1 MTGRRWQ
8 ISVDTGGTFTDCI
21 ARSPEGTSMFLKVL
35 SNGTL
40 RTTLEQVISPG
51 KIKVTPSSE
60 WPLWLVKGYWL
71 APFNTRVAAV
81 HAPDILELEHPVANL
96 KAGTRLSLTHNE
108 EAPVLAARILTQT
121 AVGADFPPVEMR
133 LGTTRGLNALL
144 EKKGARTVLLV
155 TEGFHDLLKI
165 GTQQRPDLFALDVCQ
180 PPLLYDKIIPVK
192 ERVGADGRVI
202 QLLTTQEIN
211 RVVQLLEGDKEAS
224 IGVSLVNSYQNA
236 VHEQQ
241 IVNQLNALGYQ
252 HVVRSSAVP
261 VINYLNRTSTCLVNA
276 YLNPVLANY
285 FEGII
290 RSLPG
295 LQLYVMTSSGGLQPW
310 KSFSAHQSLL
320 SGPAG
325 GVVGAASVGEQGRL
339 KQLLAF
345 DMGGTSTDVSRID
358 LTNPVPY
365 EYDFNR
371 KISDTYVNAPALAI
385 ETIASG
391 GGSICYYENFQL
403 RVGPHSA
410 GSSPGPACYGQGGPL
425 TLTDVNV
432 LLGRIQPEAF
442 NFPLTIEAAQAEL
455 DRVIAAMNTAYRG
468 DPFEVLEGFIRI
480 ATERMSATIKS
491 LAVKK
496 GYNPSDHTLL
506 AFGGAGGQ
514 FACSIAE
521 RLGTTRVVIPFN
533 AGILSA
539 RGIESA
545 ALEHVATRMLNVPLS
560 AAGPVLKETVD
571 ELLSEVGQQFEAE
584 GFQRQDI
591 TPRYAKLMCR
601 FRGQETTLPV
611 DYLVT
616 NNIREAFRNEYQ
628 RLYGH
633 WINEGVVEIERIEV
647 AGAIV
652 PDHPDLNRKQVS
664 GYEPVPDAVYPVW
677 MNHQWIDVPGFRFRE
692 LQPGAAVTGPAL
704 VTGSH
709 STTWVEKG
717 WNVTVDAHFN
727 LLLNKAYSEDT
738 GSNDNDPVELELFNG
753 RLVNV
758 VENMG
763 ALLER
768 TSFSV
773 NVKERRDFSC
783 ALMDKDGKMVMNAP
797 HIPVHLGSLGICV
810 RKVCAAVNLEKGD
823 IAITN
828 HPAYGGSHLP
838 DVTLVAPVFNEAGC
852 CIAYLANR
860 AHHAEMGGKLPGSM
874 PTSARNLEE
883 EGVVIAP
890 QKLMEKGTINWQAI
904 ERIFTGAKYPSR
916 LVHENMADLQ
926 GAIASIQFGINE
938 VIALEHDYG
947 QQKFQSLVRAV
958 SDHAALQLR
967 NAIQPYL
974 GKQFGGEELLDDGYR
989 LKAAIH
995 FTGNKIRVNFNGTS
1009 QQHPGNF
1016 NANDAIVHSVV
1027 IYVLRLLCATDIPL
1041 NEGLMNPVEIT
1052 IPEGS
1057 LLNPVFHAKPKE
1069 CPAVVGGNT
1078 EVSQRLTDTL
1088 IKALNLSACGQGTMN
1103 NLVFGNENISYYETI
1118 GGGGGAG
1125 NGFSGSCGLHQH
1137 MTNTRITDVEV
1148 MELRYPVRLLAYHL
1162 RDGSGGNGIWKGGE
1176 GIRREILFLEQVS
1189 LSLLTQHRV
1198 VEPFGMNGGEP
1209 GSRGEQYI
1217 VKKGGEKV
1225 TLQFVES
1232 VALQAGDRLVM
1243 LTPGGGG
1250 YGKAEG

>member
-1 MTGRRWQ
+1 MTSRRWQ

-21 ARSPEGTSMFLKVL
+21 ARSPSGTSMFLKVL

-40 RTTLEQVISPG
+40 RTTLEKVVSPDT
-51 KIKVTPSSE
+51 IKVTPPSD
-60 WPLWLVKGYWL
+60 WPLRLVKGYL
-71 APFNTRVAAV
+71 LEPFNTRVAAV
-81 HAPDILELEHPVANL
+81 HGSDTLELESPVANL
-96 KAGTRLSLTHNE
+96 KAGTRLILTHNE
-108 EAPVLAARILTQT
+108 EAPILAARLLTQT
-121 AVGADFPPVEMR
+121 SIGEDFPPVEMR

-165 GTQQRPDLFALDVCQ
+165 GTQQRPYLFTLDVPP

-192 ERVGADGRVI
+192 ERIGADGKVI
-202 QLLTTQEIN
+202 QPLARKEIN
-211 RVVQLLEGDKEAS
+211 RVMQALEGDKYAS
-224 IGVSLVNSYQNA
+224 VGVSFVNSYKNEL
-236 VHEQQ
+236 HEKQ
-241 IVNQLNALGYQ
+241 IATELNASGYQ

-276 YLNPVLANY
+276 YLNPILANY
-285 FEGII
+285 FEDII

-295 LQLYVMTSSGGLQPW
+295 LQLYVMTSSGGLLPW

-325 GVVGAASVGEQGRL
+325 GVVGAASVGEQCREER
-339 KQLLAF
+339 LLAF

-358 LTNPVPY
+358 RTNRVPY

-371 KISDTYVNAPALAI
+371 KIGDTHVNAPALAI
-385 ETIASG
+385 ETVASG

-432 LLGRIQPEAF
+432 LLGRIQPEEF
-442 NFPLTIEAAQAEL
+442 NFPLSTEAARAEL
-455 DRVIAAMNTAYRG
+455 EKVIASMNTDYRG

-480 ATERMSATIKS
+480 ATERMSATIES
-491 LAVKK
+491 LAVRK

-521 RLGTTRVVIPFN
+521 SLGTKRVVIPCN

-539 RGIESA
+539 QGIELA
-545 ALEHVATRMLNVPLS
+545 ALEHVATRMMNLPLS
-560 AAGPVLKETVD
+560 AAGPLLKETVN
-571 ELLSEVGQQFEAE
+571 ELLGEVRQKFESE
-584 GFQRQDI
+584 GFRSEDI

-601 FRGQETTLPV
+601 FSGQETTLPI

-616 NNIREAFRNEYQ
+616 NDIREAFRDQYQ
-628 RLYGH
+628 QLYGH
-633 WINEGVVEIERIEV
+633 WIANGILEIERIEV
-647 AGAIV
+647 ASAIM
-652 PDHPDLNRKQVS
+652 PENPNQNLKS
-664 GYEPVPDAVYPVW
+664 AAGYEPVPDSAYSVW
-677 MNHQWIDVPGFRFRE
+677 MNSTWVEVPGFRFWD
-692 LQPGAAVTGPAL
+692 LKPGASVTGPAL

-709 STTWVEKG
+709 STILVQKG
-717 WNVTVDAHFN
+717 WNFTVDAHSN
-727 LLLNKAYSEDT
+727 LVLNKALSADT
-738 GSNDNDPVELELFNG
+738 GNNYKDPVELELFQG
-753 RLVNV
+753 RLTNV

-783 ALMDKDGKMVMNAP
+783 ALLNKDGKMVMNAP

-810 RKVCAAVNLEKGD
+810 RKVCAVVNLEKGD

-838 DVTLVAPVFNEAGC
+838 DVTLVAPVFNDTGD

-860 AHHAEMGGKLPGSM
+860 AHHAEIGGKLPGSM
-874 PTSARNLEE
+874 PTNARNLEE
-883 EGVVIAP
+883 EGVVITP
-890 QKLMEKGTINWQAI
+890 QKLMVKGTINWQAI
-904 ERIFTGAKYPSR
+904 ENLFTGAKYPSR
-916 LVHENMADLQ
+916 LAHENMADLQ
-926 GAIASIQFGINE
+926 GAIASIQFGISE
-938 VIALEHDYG
+938 VISLEKDYG
-947 QQKFQSLVRAV
+947 KNKFQSLVSKV

-967 NAIQPYL
+967 NAIKPYL
-974 GKQFGGEELLDDGYR
+974 GRQFIEEELLDDGSR
-989 LKAAIH
+989 LKAEIS
-995 FTGNKIRVNFNGTS
+995 FTGNEIRVNFNGTS

-1041 NEGLMNPVEIT
+1041 NEGLMDQVEVT

-1057 LLNPVFHAKPKE
+1057 LLNPVFHDEPKR

-1088 IKALNLSACGQGTMN
+1088 IKALKLSACAQGTMN
-1103 NLVFGNENISYYETI
+1103 NLVFGNENTSYYETI

-1125 NGFSGSCGLHQH
+1125 NGFPGSCGLHQH
-1137 MTNTRITDVEV
+1137 MTNTRITDVEI

-1162 RDGSGGNGIWKGGE
+1162 RNNSGGNGYWKGGE
-1176 GIRREILFLEQVS
+1176 GVKREILFLEKVS
-1189 LSLLTQHRV
+1189 LSLLTQHRMV
-1198 VEPFGMNGGEP
+1198 QPFGMNGGEP
-1209 GSRGEQYI
+1209 GSMGEQYI
-1217 VKKGGEKV
+1217 IREDGQKV
-1225 TLQFVES
+1225 TLQYVES
-1232 VALQAGDRLVM
+1232 LELQPGDKLVM

-1250 YGKAEG
+1250 FGKAGG